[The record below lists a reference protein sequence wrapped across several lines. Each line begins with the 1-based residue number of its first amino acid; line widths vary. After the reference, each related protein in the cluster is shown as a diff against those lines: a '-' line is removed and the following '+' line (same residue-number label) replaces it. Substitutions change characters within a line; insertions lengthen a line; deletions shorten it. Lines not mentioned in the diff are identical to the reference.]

1 MSKFKEME
9 LTVDEL
15 LANMKSDKKREDA
28 YKLLEIFSNVSGYE
42 GKVWY
47 PGLIGFGRYEY
58 KYETGRQGVATI
70 LAFTPRD
77 TKFSIHVGYDF
88 KDREELL
95 SKLGKFKL
103 GAGCIYIN
111 KLEDIDVN
119 ILEQILTNSIDFTK
133 KTYTIL

>member
-1 MSKFKEME
+1 MSKFQEMDIS
-9 LTVDEL
+9 VDQL
-15 LANMKSDKKREDA
+15 IQTMKSEKKIEDA
-28 YKLLEIFSNVSGYE
+28 YKFLEIFERVSGYE

-47 PGLIGFGRYEY
+47 PGLIGFGRYHY
-58 KYETGRQGVATI
+58 RYETGREGVATV

-88 KDREELL
+88 RDREELL

-111 KLEDIDVN
+111 KFSDIDPQILEDI
-119 ILEQILTNSIDFTK
+119 LKNSIEFTS